1 MSQAALNTRNG
12 DEEEVN
18 SSRRNNGTRLAGIL
32 FLLTVLCTVF
42 VSGWVVLGWMEDAQ
56 RLPLSKLV
64 LTGERHYT
72 RNDDIRQSI
81 LALGA
86 PGTFMT
92 QDVNIIQSQIER
104 LPWIKQASV
113 RKQWPDELKI
123 HLVEYVPI
131 ARWNDQHMVD
141 AEGNT
146 FSVPTGRANKQVLP
160 MLYGPEGSASEVLQ
174 GFRDMGQVLAK
185 DRFTLKEAAMTARRS
200 WQLTLNNDIKLNLGR
215 GDSIKRLARFVEL
228 YPVLQQQAQTDGKR
242 ISYVDLVGEVLPD
255 GMVNIIGV
263 GSCPSRGMDK
273 GGVNDLES
281 VVKCVQRAI
290 DQAELMADCQISSVY
305 LALSGKHISCQNE
318 IGMVPISEEEVTQED
333 VENVV
338 HTAKSVRVRDEH
350 RVLHVIPQ
358 EYAIDYQEG
367 IKNPVGLSGVRMQA
381 KVHLITCH
389 NDMAKNIVKA
399 VERCGLKVD
408 QLIFAGL
415 AASYS
420 VLTEDERELGVCVVD
435 IGGGTMDIA
444 VYTGGALRHTK
455 VIPYAGNVVTSDI
468 AYAFGTPPSD
478 AEAIKVRHGC
488 ALGSIVGKD
497 ESVEVPSV
505 GGRPPRSLQRQTLA
519 EVIEP
524 RYTELLNLV
533 NEEILQLQ
541 EQLRQQGVKHHL
553 AAGIVLTGGAAQI
566 EGLAACAQR
575 VFHTQV
581 RIGAPLNI
589 TGLTDYAQEPYY
601 STAVGL
607 LHYGKESHLSGEA
620 EVEKRVTAS
629 VGSWIKRLNS
639 WLRKEF

>member
-1 MSQAALNTRNG
+1 MIKATDR
-12 DEEEVN
+12 
-18 SSRRNNGTRLAGIL
+18 
-32 FLLTVLCTVF
+32 
-42 VSGWVVLGWMEDAQ
+42 
-56 RLPLSKLV
+56 KLV
-64 LTGERHYT
+64 VGLE
-72 RNDDIRQSI
+72 I
-81 LALGA
+81 
-86 PGTFMT
+86 GT
-92 QDVNIIQSQIER
+92 
-104 LPWIKQASV
+104 
-113 RKQWPDELKI
+113 
-123 HLVEYVPI
+123 
-131 ARWNDQHMVD
+131 
-141 AEGNT
+141 
-146 FSVPTGRANKQVLP
+146 
-160 MLYGPEGSASEVLQ
+160 
-174 GFRDMGQVLAK
+174 AK
-185 DRFTLKEAAMTARRS
+185 VAA
-200 WQLTLNNDIKLNLGR
+200 
-215 GDSIKRLARFVEL
+215 
-228 YPVLQQQAQTDGKR
+228 
-242 ISYVDLVGEVLPD
+242 LVGEVLPD

-455 VIPYAGNVVTSDI
+455 SDPLRGERGDQRYRLCLWYA
-468 AYAFGTPPSD
+468 
-478 AEAIKVRHGC
+478 AERC
-488 ALGSIVGKD
+488 
-497 ESVEVPSV
+497 
-505 GGRPPRSLQRQTLA
+505 
-519 EVIEP
+519 
-524 RYTELLNLV
+524 
-533 NEEILQLQ
+533 
-541 EQLRQQGVKHHL
+541 
-553 AAGIVLTGGAAQI
+553 
-566 EGLAACAQR
+566 
-575 VFHTQV
+575 
-581 RIGAPLNI
+581 
-589 TGLTDYAQEPYY
+589 
-601 STAVGL
+601 
-607 LHYGKESHLSGEA
+607 
-620 EVEKRVTAS
+620 
-629 VGSWIKRLNS
+629 
-639 WLRKEF
+639 

>member
-1 MSQAALNTRNG
+1 MSQAALNTRNRD
-12 DEEEVN
+12 DEDEYT
-18 SSRRNNGTRLAGIL
+18 SSRRSNGTRLAGII
-32 FLLTVLCTVF
+32 FLLGVLCTVF
-42 VSGWVVLGWMEDAQ
+42 ISGWMVLGWMEDAQ

-64 LTGERHYT
+64 VTGERHYT

-81 LALGA
+81 LALGS

-141 AEGNT
+141 AEGNA
-146 FSVPTGRANKQVLP
+146 FSVPADRTSKQNLP

-174 GFRDMGQVLAK
+174 GYHDMGAMLAK
-185 DRFTLKEAAMTARRS
+185 GKFTLKVAAMTARR
-200 WQLTLNNDIKLNLGR
+200 
-215 GDSIKRLARFVEL
+215 
-228 YPVLQQQAQTDGKR
+228 
-242 ISYVDLVGEVLPD
+242 LVGEVLPD
-255 GMVNIIGV
+255 GVINIIGV

-318 IGMVPISEEEVTQED
+318 IGMVPISEEEVTLED

-415 AASYS
+415 ASSYS